1 LAGATAAWKDRAW
14 FDHHRDLIIA
24 SRERLAAMLKE
35 LGFHVLPSSANF
47 LFARHPSRPGAELA
61 AELRSR
67 NILVRRFSAERI
79 GDFLRISI
87 GTDEECDRLVAA
99 LKDILH

>member
-1 LAGATAAWKDRAW
+1 M
-14 FDHHRDLIIA
+14 IIA
-24 SRERLAAMLKE
+24 SRERLAVELGE
-35 LGFHVLPSSANF
+35 LGFHVLPSSTNF

-67 NILVRRFSAERI
+67 NILVRRFSGERI

-87 GTDEECDRLVAA
+87 GTDEECDRLVTA
-99 LKDILH
+99 LGDILQ